1 MNRQI
6 LVKDDGFS
14 LTEILVVIV
23 IIGILVLLALPK
35 FTAVIDRTKETEA
48 RLQLKH
54 LHTLQQTYRYGNDR
68 FGKTLTEIGF
78 EQQTLITTGGN
89 ARYKIV
95 VLASDLQSYTARAI
109 SVVDNDG
116 DGIFSTFEVDETG
129 KVVQVSLD

>member
-1 MNRQI
+1 MIREM
-6 LVKDDGFS
+6 LFKEDGFS

-68 FGKTLTEIGF
+68 FGNTLAEIGF
-78 EQQTLITTGGN
+78 EQQALITSGGN

-95 VLASDLQSYTARAI
+95 ILAADLQGYTARAV

-116 DGIFSTFEVDETG
+116 DGVLSTFEVSETG
-129 KVVQVSLD
+129 KIVQISLD

>member
-1 MNRQI
+1 MFREM
-6 LVKDDGFS
+6 LAKDDGFS

-68 FGKTLTEIGF
+68 FGKTLAEIGF
-78 EQQTLITTGGN
+78 EQQALITSGGN
-89 ARYKIV
+89 ARYKIGI
-95 VLASDLQSYTARAI
+95 LDANLQGYTARAV

-116 DGIFSTFEVDETG
+116 DGVFSTFEVSETG
-129 KVVQVSLD
+129 KIIQVSLD